1 MTLPSPGVLWAGVT
15 PKYSFFWLLPLPA
28 AGAVLGTKL
37 RVCDP
42 EQSSK
47 SPDSVGCHC
56 WGGSGYTKGRWW
68 KVLVVV
74 RKELS
79 VFTAEIWIPLLLI
92 VK

>member
-1 MTLPSPGVLWAGVT
+1 MGRADPEIFGLLAPSPASSGSCRV
-15 PKYSFFWLLPLPA
+15 
-28 AGAVLGTKL
+28 AGAALGNKL

-79 VFTAEIWIPLLLI
+79 MFTAEIRIPLLLI